1 MSLIDSTRVER
12 HLQRL
17 GGLGAATPAR
27 WGRLDATR
35 MLEHLANSLEIAQGL
50 RQAAPK
56 LPAFLFP
63 LARLG
68 GLLPLPIPRGMPST
82 GEFLAPRQLDF
93 PQARA
98 LVEER
103 LRGFHRA
110 VLGDPLARHLH
121 PVFGPLTRL
130 QWAAL
135 QDRHLD
141 HHLRQFGA

>member
-17 GGLGAATPAR
+17 GGLTAVTPAR
-27 WGRLDATR
+27 WGRMDATR
-35 MLEHLANSLEIAQGL
+35 MLTHLAHSLEIAQGL
-50 RQAAPK
+50 RPAAPV

-63 LARLG
+63 LARWG
-68 GLLPLPIPRGMPST
+68 GLLPLPIPRGLPST
-82 GEFLAPRQLDF
+82 REFLAPADESF
-93 PQARA
+93 EQARA
-98 LVEER
+98 RLEER
-103 LRGFHRA
+103 LRRFHRA
-110 VLGDPLARHLH
+110 VLGDPLARHMH

>member
-17 GGLGAATPAR
+17 GSLVADTPAR
-27 WGRLDATR
+27 WGRMDATR
-35 MLEHLANSLEIAQGL
+35 MLGHLANSLEIAQGL
-50 RQAAPK
+50 RQAAPI

-68 GLLPLPIPRGMPST
+68 GMLPLPIPRGLPST
-82 GEFLAPRQLDF
+82 AEFLAPRDGDF
-93 PQARA
+93 GELRD

-103 LRGFHRA
+103 LRRFHRA

-121 PVFGPLTRL
+121 PAFGPLTRL
-130 QWAAL
+130 QWATL